1 MRKRHASNVQ
11 PWIVLSKT
19 VFFSCVFFLFV
30 QQHGKCRQF
39 YVFNV
44 SHHYYW
50 IRESKEEEQK
60 KKWKICYN
68 LEQFEIELLYI
79 ITILNYNNYEIILC
93 LFLKSDPRSHN
104 SIYCFLSFSF
114 CAFFLR
120 SLSLTATQIEKC
132 IIVEYPHL
140 R

>member
-1 MRKRHASNVQ
+1 MDCSVQNGFFFVCIFLVRTTTWQMPSILCVQCLTSLLLDSRIKRRR
-11 PWIVLSKT
+11 T
-19 VFFSCVFFLFV
+19 
-30 QQHGKCRQF
+30 
-39 YVFNV
+39 
-44 SHHYYW
+44 
-50 IRESKEEEQK
+50 K